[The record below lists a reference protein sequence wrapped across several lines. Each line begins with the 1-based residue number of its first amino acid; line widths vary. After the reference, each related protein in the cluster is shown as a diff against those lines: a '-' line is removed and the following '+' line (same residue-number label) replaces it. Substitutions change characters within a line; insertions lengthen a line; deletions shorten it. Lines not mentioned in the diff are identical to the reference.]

1 MNKDK
6 RQYNQAP
13 SGENQAVNG
22 LDSYSDNEQNLY
34 LDAQALSQEI
44 AHNVEASVSAAQSLN
59 HEPEI
64 EEVIVFNDFDSNL
77 NDAAQLD
84 ANKILDSSSSEIE
97 SVVGHQEPI
106 PEVLETKPIITTLD
120 VVNLADQAIE
130 DQESVAEASVQVGD
144 PIAVDS
150 SDAQALVQEIKQE
163 VSKKHKAFESLSA
176 KQKAKLEYK
185 ALSREEKKQLKK
197 RAKQIEALNKPHK
210 GPKDVQMQGN
220 NIIELKDVVKY
231 YTNGYV
237 VSKILKGINLS
248 IEKGSF
254 VIILGP
260 SGSGKTTLMNIISG
274 LDRASEGQVYVANK
288 DLITLNHKEL
298 TKFRKDNVGYVFQQY
313 GLIPNLT
320 VRENVEIGA
329 DLQADKTKRLDVNEL
344 LDAVGMT
351 EYANKF
357 PHQLSGGQQQRVS
370 IARAFAKNPSIL
382 FGDEP
387 TGAIDEEMSKVVLKQ
402 FVAINKKYGTTVIM
416 VTHNPI
422 FQGLGDLVIKVKD
435 GIVSQVIKNSNPK
448 TVDEL
453 PWGME

>member
-1 MNKDK
+1 MIDNKDIK
-6 RQYNQAP
+6 SNSELTNDKSQNTTTTHESTIITPNSITIKEGDIAN
-13 SGENQAVNG
+13 SKLLKGDESVNDSY
-22 LDSYSDNEQNLY
+22 LDSAKNIKQ
-34 LDAQALSQEI
+34 DANALSQEI
-44 AHNVEASVSAAQSLN
+44 LNNLQNSLN
-59 HEPEI
+59 NNNGTCNVKDEN
-64 EEVIVFNDFDSNL
+64 VQATDTTIV
-77 NDAAQLD
+77 
-84 ANKILDSSSSEIE
+84 
-97 SVVGHQEPI
+97 
-106 PEVLETKPIITTLD
+106 
-120 VVNLADQAIE
+120 
-130 DQESVAEASVQVGD
+130 
-144 PIAVDS
+144 
-150 SDAQALVQEIKQE
+150 SDAKEAKELVEGIKE
-163 VSKKHKAFESLSA
+163 ECSKRKKNFESLTA

-185 ALSREEKKQLKK
+185 ALSREEKKELKQ

-210 GPKDVQMQGN
+210 GPKDVQMTDN

-237 VSKILKGINLS
+237 VTKILKGINLS
-248 IEKGSF
+248 IPKGSF

-260 SGSGKTTLMNIISG
+260 SGSGKTTLMNILSG
-274 LDRASEGQVYVANK
+274 LDRASEGQVYVSGK

-320 VRENVEIGA
+320 VRENIEIGA
-329 DLQADKTKRLDVNEL
+329 DLQSDKSKRLDVDEL
-344 LDAVGMT
+344 LDAVGMKAY
-351 EYANKF
+351 ENKF

-402 FVAINKKYGTTVIM
+402 FVAINKKHGTTVIM

-422 FQGLGDLVIKVKD
+422 FQGLGDIVIKVKD
-435 GIVSQVIKNSNPK
+435 GLVSQIIHNKNPK

-453 PWGME
+453 P

>member
-1 MNKDK
+1 MNDNK
-6 RQYNQAP
+6 NLFGEAP
-13 SGENQAVNG
+13 
-22 LDSYSDNEQNLY
+22 DTNL
-34 LDAQALSQEI
+34 SSEK
-44 AHNVEASVSAAQSLN
+44 SSLVQ
-59 HEPEI
+59 
-64 EEVIVFNDFDSNL
+64 EVIVFDDDVNDDDN
-77 NDAAQLD
+77 N
-84 ANKILDSSSSEIE
+84 SEPRSYSIPIHPME
-97 SVVGHQEPI
+97 QEPAPTPAPSVEPTPVEEPTDLI
-106 PEVLETKPIITTLD
+106 TETISFDDLSSDPLEDQYAVAQD
-120 VVNLADQAIE
+120 VIE
-130 DQESVAEASVQVGD
+130 KQESVPEAVAAVEATSEAPVDTKDAEE
-144 PIAVDS
+144 
-150 SDAQALVQEIKQE
+150 LVEGIKEE
-163 VSKKHKAFESLSA
+163 VSKKHKAFENLTA
-176 KQKAKLEYK
+176 KQKARLEYK
-185 ALSREEKKQLKK
+185 ALSRDERKKLKK
-197 RAKQIEALNKPHK
+197 RAKEVEALNKPHK
-210 GPKDVQMQGN
+210 GPKDVTMEGN
-220 NIIELKDVVKY
+220 NIIQLKDVVKY

-237 VSKILKGINLS
+237 VSKILKGVTLN

-274 LDRASEGQVYVANK
+274 LDRASEGEVYVAGK

-320 VRENVEIGA
+320 VSENVEIGA
-329 DLQADKTKRLDVNEL
+329 DLQVDKEKRLDVNEL

-370 IARAFAKNPSIL
+370 IARAFAKNPAIL

-435 GIVSQVIKNSNPK
+435 GVVNQIIKNTNPK